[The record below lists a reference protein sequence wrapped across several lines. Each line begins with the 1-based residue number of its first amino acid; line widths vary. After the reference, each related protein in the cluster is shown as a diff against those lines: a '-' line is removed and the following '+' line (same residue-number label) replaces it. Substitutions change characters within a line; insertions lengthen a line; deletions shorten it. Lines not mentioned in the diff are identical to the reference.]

1 MAALAALYYGQMY
14 PGKVSYVGFGTPR
27 VGNGE
32 FVKLFN
38 SVIKNPVR
46 VANGRDPGAFQKI
59 CLLPFFTYTH

>member
-1 MAALAALYYGQMY
+1 MALYYGQLH

-38 SVIKNPVR
+38 SVVKSPVR
-46 VANGRDPGAFQKI
+46 VANGRDPGSFSRLATIVPPQ
-59 CLLPFFTYTH
+59 H